1 MQQQYWVDDFYIDV
15 SRNQITYQDHTQTL
29 APKALAVLTV
39 LAKHQGEVLSQDTLL
54 DAVWPDVIVSPNT
67 LQRSIAQLR
76 KAFGDDG
83 KAQGFIK
90 THAKQGYSLEANVQ
104 WGNNKSKAASLSN
117 MVLSNNAQL
126 EHALPA
132 KQNTPQNDKNS
143 ASTFKFAYAAVGGL
157 LAIGALALL
166 YKPQPQTLNITKLTA
181 LTATDNRENAGI
193 YSPDGDYVVFH
204 RYEDRLCI
212 NNIWAK
218 NTQTQAEFQLTQQLK
233 SNGTHTFSADGNTLY
248 FVQEQDCRQP
258 ITQKLCYQL
267 MSLDFAKS
275 LISPQQPT
283 TLMECKNSRLRAPNW
298 MNGGSLALLQ
308 QHDTRWELIR
318 YAIESKESQIIYGSE
333 DDNVIS
339 YAYSKNEN
347 LIALTTVNTNNEYH
361 LVLVSPQGKVR
372 SKTAIQYPTEI
383 ARYRFI
389 YPSFSPLDEKL
400 VFSTGR
406 QLFTLS
412 YDGQIENVSLPLD
425 EPMGSP
431 NFHPDGDRILVIKGF
446 YDRDIASFSFA
457 QPTTVTAQTDNTFP
471 QAKFDIIER
480 SISSEGSAVFQPNG
494 DKLAFRSQR
503 SGIDQVWISDGQ
515 SSQQLSNFAMD
526 SYIEGLVW
534 SQDGQSLM
542 ANSAKALYQLAL
554 DRSTQHFAFP
564 MPIEQLFDWDSEQQT
579 ALANIRVAGLIQFA
593 QLDLRALTYTILRE
607 APVNWAQY
615 SDNKQ
620 IIYTDQ
626 LDRFWQTATIE
637 DTFIDALITQ
647 GSDKRFVFKN
657 STLYGVNEQFQFWR
671 YNLSNEQFEVLTQLP
686 KTLDYL
692 TDVRGTTALISL
704 RINAKKEL
712 AELTISN

>member
-1 MQQQYWVDDFYIDV
+1 MQQQYWVGDFYIDV
-15 SRNQITYQDHTQTL
+15 SRNQITYQQHTQTL
-29 APKALAVLTV
+29 APKALAVLSV
-39 LAKHQGEVLSQDTLL
+39 LAQYQGKVLSQDKLL
-54 DAVWPDVIVSPNT
+54 DAVWQDVIVSPNT

-83 KAQGFIK
+83 KEQVFIK
-90 THAKQGYSLEANVQ
+90 THAKQGYSLEVKVR
-104 WGNNKSKAASLSN
+104 WDDKSTAVTESTLPSHSHEQTIAS
-117 MVLSNNAQL
+117 
-126 EHALPA
+126 ELPV
-132 KQNTPQNDKNS
+132 TPTKKKRPFRPTVSFTILGGIIAFGAMTLLNQPKPD
-143 ASTFKFAYAAVGGL
+143 TFHVE
-157 LAIGALALL
+157 
-166 YKPQPQTLNITKLTA
+166 KLTA

-212 NNIWAK
+212 NNLWAK
-218 NTQTQAEFQLTQQLK
+218 HTQTQAEFQLTQQLK
-233 SNGTHTFSADGNTLY
+233 SNGTHTFSEDGNTLY

-258 ITQKLCYQL
+258 ITQKRCYQL

-298 MNGGSLALLQ
+298 LTNGALALLQ
-308 QHDTRWELIR
+308 QHNTRWELIR
-318 YAIESKESQIIYGSE
+318 YSIDSKESQIIYGSE
-333 DDNVIS
+333 EDNVIS
-339 YAYSKNEN
+339 YAYSRAEN
-347 LIALTTVNTNNEYH
+347 LIALTTLNTNNEYH
-361 LVLVSPQGKVR
+361 LVLVSPEGELR
-372 SKTAIQYPTEI
+372 SKIAIQYPKEI
-383 ARYRFI
+383 AQYRFI

-431 NFHPDGDRILVIKGF
+431 SFHPNGDRILVIKGF
-446 YDRDIASFSFA
+446 YDRDIASFSFTQSDTFTE
-457 QPTTVTAQTDNTFP
+457 QPDKTIH
-471 QAKFDIIER
+471 QAKLDIIER

-494 DKLAFRSQR
+494 SKLAFRSQR

-526 SYIEGLVW
+526 SYIEGLIW
-534 SQDGQSLM
+534 AKDGKSIM
-542 ANSAKALYQLAL
+542 ANSAKELYQLSL
-554 DRSTQHFAFP
+554 DDSSQHFSFP
-564 MPIEQLFDWDSEQQT
+564 VPIEQLFAWDSEQQT
-579 ALANIRVAGLIQFA
+579 ALANIRVAGLIKFA
-593 QLDLRALTYTILRE
+593 ELNLQELTFITLQE
-607 APVNWAQY
+607 TPVNWAQY
-615 SDNKQ
+615 ANTRQ

-626 LDRFWQTATIE
+626 LDRFWHTGGIE
-637 DTFIDALITQ
+637 DTLIDALITQ

-657 STLYGVNEQFQFWR
+657 NTLYGINEQFQFWR
-671 YNLSNEQFEVLTQLP
+671 YNLANEQFEELTQLP

-692 TDVRGTTALISL
+692 TDVRGDAALISM

-712 AELTISN
+712 AELTLSQ